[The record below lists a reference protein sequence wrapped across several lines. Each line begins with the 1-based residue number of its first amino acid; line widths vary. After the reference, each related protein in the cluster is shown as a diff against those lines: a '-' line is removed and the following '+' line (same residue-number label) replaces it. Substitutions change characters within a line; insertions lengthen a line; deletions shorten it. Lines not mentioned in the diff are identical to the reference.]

1 MQEVCRNIQEF
12 LTAHGIPDWL
22 VVFIISLCPIL
33 ECRLGMFTAIVLLKM
48 NTFVGFI
55 ISFLGNILPIP
66 FILLLINWIFEVL
79 KKVPGINK
87 VVYWL
92 ENKTLKKKRDKIDKY
107 GIWGLLIFVA
117 IPLPGTGGWTG
128 ALLASLLHLDKKKS
142 FLVIS
147 LGVFYRRSYYD
158 GAQPYNRCGGFQ
170 LNEILFKRTYLDI
183 CALFFFS
190 VIDKYL

>member
-1 MQEVCRNIQEF
+1 MQDICETLQQF

-33 ECRLGMFTAIVLLKM
+33 ECRLGMFTAIVLLQM
-48 NTFVGFI
+48 NPFVGFI

-79 KKVPGINK
+79 KKVPGINRIIF
-87 VVYWL
+87 WL
-92 ENKTLKKKRDKIDKY
+92 EEKTLKKRDKIDKY
-107 GIWGLLIFVA
+107 GIWGLLLFVA

-142 FLVIS
+142 FGVIS
-147 LGVFYRRSYYD
+147 VGVFIAGLIITLLS
-158 GAQPYNRCGGFQ
+158 
-170 LNEILFKRTYLDI
+170 LFVGN
-183 CALFFFS
+183 AVFG
-190 VIDKYL
+190 

>member
-1 MQEVCRNIQEF
+1 MVQDFCRQLQEF

-22 VVFIISLCPIL
+22 VVFIISVCPIL
-33 ECRLGMFTAIVLLKM
+33 ECRLGMFTAIVLLEM
-48 NTFVGFI
+48 NPFVGFI

-66 FILLLINWIFEVL
+66 FILLLINWIFKVL

-87 VVYWL
+87 AIFWL
-92 ENKTLKKKRDKIDKY
+92 ENKTMQKRDKIDKY

-128 ALLASLLHLDKKKS
+128 ALLASLLELDKKNS

-147 LGVFYRRSYYD
+147 LGVFIAGLIITVLSLVI
-158 GAQPYNRCGGFQ
+158 GAAVFN
-170 LNEILFKRTYLDI
+170 
-183 CALFFFS
+183 
-190 VIDKYL
+190 